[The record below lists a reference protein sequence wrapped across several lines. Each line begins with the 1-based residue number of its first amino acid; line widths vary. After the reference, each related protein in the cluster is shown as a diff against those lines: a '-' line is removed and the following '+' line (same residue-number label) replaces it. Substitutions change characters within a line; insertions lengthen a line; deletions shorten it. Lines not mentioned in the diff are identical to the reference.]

1 MIAEKRSVQWRK
13 LLVIL
18 FTEAKC
24 LHKRKDILKS
34 FTLFCQINS
43 PLLEHTAYNSA
54 KYDCQEFL
62 RLCARFVQNGKLL
75 HQHITKK
82 NEIHFLLKSEDQL
95 Y

>member
-1 MIAEKRSVQWRK
+1 MIAEKSVQRRK
-13 LLVIL
+13 LLEII

-24 LHKRKDILKS
+24 LYKRKDVLKS

-62 RLCARFVQNGKLL
+62 SLCARFVQSEKLL
-75 HQHITKK
+75 HQHTTKK
-82 NEIHFLLKSEDQL
+82 SEIHFLLKSEDPL